1 MVPAMYADAFAGRGP
16 VRYRSVGQWQSVEQ
30 AMFDRLWTSI
40 EQEDPALTILQAP
53 FRNGF
58 DMRAYFE
65 TDHRFRERFAR
76 SPVLDT
82 IGGYILLGRPAAP

>member
-1 MVPAMYADAFAGRGP
+1 
-16 VRYRSVGQWQSVEQ
+16 
-30 AMFDRLWTSI
+30 MFDRLWDRI
-40 EQEDPALTILQAP
+40 HRDDPAVIILQRP

-65 TDHRFRERFAR
+65 TDARFRDRFSR

-82 IGGYILLGRPAAP
+82 IGPYIILGRPSRG